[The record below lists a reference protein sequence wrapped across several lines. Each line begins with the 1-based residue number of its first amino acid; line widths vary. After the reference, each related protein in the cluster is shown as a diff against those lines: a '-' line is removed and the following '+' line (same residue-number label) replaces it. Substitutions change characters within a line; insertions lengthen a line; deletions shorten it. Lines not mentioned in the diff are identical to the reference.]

1 MDRGNSF
8 ANGAGGSGNSINH
21 GMADPRGWLG
31 GYQATVR
38 PWSLYDLI
46 EVTGEPL

>member
-1 MDRGNSF
+1 MGRGNSF
-8 ANGAGGSGNSINH
+8 ANGAGGSGNS
-21 GMADPRGWLG
+21 GPYGWLG

-38 PWSLYDLI
+38 PWSLCDAI